1 MLVVSSLF
9 ACNRAHICFRMHE
22 NVVVVVAAVFVVL
35 VNLVNIAIAIAAA

>member
-22 NVVVVVAAVFVVL
+22 NVVVVAAVFVVL